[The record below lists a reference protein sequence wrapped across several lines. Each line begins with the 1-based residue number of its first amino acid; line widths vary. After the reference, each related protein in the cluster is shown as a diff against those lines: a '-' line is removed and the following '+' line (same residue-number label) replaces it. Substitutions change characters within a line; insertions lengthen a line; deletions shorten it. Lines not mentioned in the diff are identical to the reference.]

1 MRSTQFAQEHARAQG
16 HACTAS
22 THLHQ
27 QLRIAG
33 ELQLI
38 VARAAY
44 DLGLNV
50 WDRFL
55 IQHASPS
62 IGADTESILVHV
74 QIFNNRN

>member
-1 MRSTQFAQEHARAQG
+1 MHSKH
-16 HACTAS
+16 HK
-22 THLHQ
+22 HLHQ
-27 QLRIAG
+27 QLSVAG

-44 DLGLNV
+44 DFGLDV

-55 IQHASPS
+55 VQHASPS

-74 QIFNNRN
+74 RSKI